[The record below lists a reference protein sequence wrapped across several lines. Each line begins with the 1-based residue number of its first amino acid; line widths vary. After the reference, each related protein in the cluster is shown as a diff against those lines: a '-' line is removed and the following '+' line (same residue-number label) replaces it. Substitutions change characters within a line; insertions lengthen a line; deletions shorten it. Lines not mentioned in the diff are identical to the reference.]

1 MIVFSA
7 SKKPVRNFNI
17 IDQVGN
23 GLVYKVDLLKKK
35 EQAKIQASL
44 PWWARLFIS
53 IGSQFVSSAIVGLL
67 AFFTGGIAAPLA
79 FLIEF
84 GINAG
89 IDLAIDIATGQTD
102 GLTIAFDVL
111 LNFIPTFTKY
121 KGGIF
126 SGLNSKVARIGN
138 SIDDLHDSTIFKQ
151 LSEQLDT
158 FGKNGV
164 NKISRNYY
172 QTDALIDSLKFEGLG
187 SKVLS
192 SSRKATYSKIS
203 NGIRVYNKTLGLV
216 SKVSAI
222 VTSPNYAIKK
232 ATQFIFKKPIAFIN
246 KKINGQID
254 KIVDFFKSGTKL
266 TRKTA
271 EKLKNRFYFNSRWI
285 DYIQFMPSSYGV
297 GFVNAVV
304 RFKPEATNNKKPVVL
319 FNKNINDIAQFIS
332 SPRPGHHYLENF
344 CWGWKISRILDFN
357 KQLATLSFIPL
368 FSNLITPTITTFNTI
383 RRIQKQIEE
392 KQKIGWLD
400 QNMIREALT
409 GAGQA
414 VLNGISFKGLGWIKA
429 GAKTILNKDPRY
441 LANYGARKITSYAK
455 KKIKTAN
462 IAKLRRK
469 SNGFNNGLS

>member
-1 MIVFSA
+1 MIVFST
-7 SKKPVRNFNI
+7 SKKTNQINNI

-35 EQAKIQASL
+35 EKAIIQASL

-53 IGSQFVSSAIVGLL
+53 IGSQLLSSAIIGLL
-67 AFFTGGIAAPLA
+67 AFFTGGLAAPLG

-89 IDLAIDIATGQTD
+89 IDLAVDIATGQTD
-102 GLTIAFDVL
+102 GLTIASDIL
-111 LNFIPTFTKY
+111 LNLIPTFTKY

-126 SGLNSKVARIGN
+126 SGVNSKISRIGN
-138 SIDDLHDSTIFKQ
+138 SIDDVTDAGIFKQ
-151 LSEQLDT
+151 LSREFDT
-158 FGKNGV
+158 FGKNGI

-172 QTDALIDSLKFEGLG
+172 RTDTLIDSLKFEGLG

-203 NGIRVYNKTLGLV
+203 KSIKVYNKTLGMV

-222 VTSPNYAIKK
+222 VTSPNYAVKK
-232 ATQFIFKKPIAFIN
+232 ATQFIFKKPLAFIN
-246 KKINGQID
+246 KKLNGQID
-254 KIVDFFKSGTKL
+254 KVVDFFKSGTKL
-266 TRKTA
+266 TRKAA
-271 EKLKNRFYFNSRWI
+271 EKLKNRFYFNSQWI
-285 DYIQFMPSSYGV
+285 DYIQFMPSSYGI

-304 RFKPEATNNKKPVVL
+304 RFKPESTNRKKPVVL

-332 SPRPGHHYLENF
+332 ASSPGKHYIDNF
-344 CWGWKISRILDFN
+344 CWGWKISKILNFN
-357 KQLATLSFIPL
+357 KNLATLSFIPL

-383 RRIQKQIEE
+383 RRIQKQIENE
-392 KQKIGWLD
+392 QRIGWFD
-400 QNMIREALT
+400 QDLIKEALT
-409 GAGQA
+409 GAAQGI
-414 VLNGISFKGLGWIKA
+414 LNGINFKGLGWIKA
-429 GAKTILNKDPRY
+429 GAKTIMNNDPRY

-469 SNGFNNGLS
+469 ANGFNSGLS